1 MICDPRCTLRRQSPH
16 RAPWAC
22 CTCHIVRSCISNAIY
37 LERMQVALRV
47 CYSLFLGQT
56 YRFVITLCFCF
67 WCKSNTKI
75 YKLQIGNFDIFISKN
90 YNSLLCHLVLNVT
103 MIYIMA
109 TTHNRAVAICLM
121 RIMIYINN
129 SIRSYLLLLDFA
141 VASLYAILWVT
152 QIEFA
157 THKAIVLL
165 QRGCIHI
172 FCTWDV

>member
-1 MICDPRCTLRRQSPH
+1 
-16 RAPWAC
+16 
-22 CTCHIVRSCISNAIY
+22 
-37 LERMQVALRV
+37 MQVALRV

-67 WCKSNTKI
+67 CCKSNTKI

-141 VASLYAILWVT
+141 VASLIAILIT
-152 QIEFA
+152 QVELI
-157 THKAIVLL
+157 TSKAIILLRWGYISIFYTCDIYSIIIECVL
-165 QRGCIHI
+165 IPN
-172 FCTWDV
+172 WV

>member
-47 CYSLFLGQT
+47 CYSLSQVQT

-75 YKLQIGNFDIFISKN
+75 YKLQIGNFDIFISRN
-90 YNSLLCHLVLNVT
+90 YSGSMDHLVLNVT

-121 RIMIYINN
+121 RIMIYWI
-129 SIRSYLLLLDFA
+129 SYLFL
-141 VASLYAILWVT
+141 STRLYIFF
-152 QIEFA
+152 IEPFSAFKIISPVSGSTTSHSNA
-157 THKAIVLL
+157 TSVKYISSVSE
-165 QRGCIHI
+165 
-172 FCTWDV
+172 